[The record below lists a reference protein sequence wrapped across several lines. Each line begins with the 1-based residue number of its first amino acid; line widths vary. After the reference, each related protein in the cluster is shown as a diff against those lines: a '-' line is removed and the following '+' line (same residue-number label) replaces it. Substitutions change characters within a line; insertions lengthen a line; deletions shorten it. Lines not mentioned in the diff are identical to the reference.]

1 MIEEE
6 FMRGNFKEALHMIN
20 QERLVERFLK
30 YVQIDSETRNEK
42 AFSEVLVKELTDMG
56 IEVIRDNAGTPVG
69 SNTDNIIARLKG
81 STDQPSIMF
90 SSHMDTVSPGNGIK
104 PVVENGIIKTD
115 GTTVLGGDDKAGIA
129 AIIEAFQTLIE
140 AGTAHGDVEAIITIA
155 EEGGLNGSKN
165 LDYSLVNS
173 KFGFVLDSGGKTGEV
188 IVQGP
193 AQDKI
198 DVTITGK
205 PAHAGVEPEK
215 GISAIM
221 VASEAIS
228 NMKLLRIDEET
239 TANIGVNEGG
249 QVTNIVCPEV
259 TIKAEAR
266 SLSNEKLDAQ
276 SAHMAKCFEDAA
288 EKFGGKATV
297 EIERAYSAFLVNEND
312 EIITVIK
319 KAMTAVGAKTNLTT
333 SGGGSDTNI
342 YNGNGIKAI
351 NLGIGMQKVHT
362 CDEFIAI
369 EDLVKST
376 ELVAEIIKNV

>member
-1 MIEEE
+1 MV
-6 FMRGNFKEALHMIN
+6 N
-20 QERLVERFLK
+20 QERLVQRFLK

-42 AFSEVLVKELTDMG
+42 EFADALVAEMNELG
-56 IEVIRDNAGTPVG
+56 LEIIRDNAGAPVG

-90 SSHMDTVSPGNGIK
+90 SSHMDTVTPGNGIK
-104 PVVENGIIKTD
+104 PIVENGIIKTD

-129 AIIEAFQTLIE
+129 AIMEAFQVIIE
-140 AGTAHGDVEAIITIA
+140 EKIPHGDVEAVITIA

-173 KFGFVLDSGGKTGEV
+173 KLGFVLDSGGKTGEV

-198 DVTITGK
+198 DVTVIGK
-205 PAHAGVEPEK
+205 PAHAGVAPQE

-221 VASEAIS
+221 VASEAIG
-228 NMKLLRIDEET
+228 NMKLLRVDEDT
-239 TANIGVNEGG
+239 TANIGVFEGG

-259 TIKAEAR
+259 KIKAEAR

-288 EKFGGKATV
+288 EKFGAKAVV
-297 EIERAYSAFLVNEND
+297 EIERAYSAFLVKEDD
-312 EIITVIK
+312 EIISIIN
-319 KAMTAVGAKTNLTT
+319 KAMAAVGAKTNLTS

-362 CDEFIAI
+362 LEEFIEI
-369 EDLVKST
+369 VDLVKSA
-376 ELVAEIIKNV
+376 ELVTEIIKNV

>member
-1 MIEEE
+1 
-6 FMRGNFKEALHMIN
+6 MIN
-20 QERLVERFLK
+20 QERIVERFLK

-42 AFSEVLVKELTDMG
+42 EFADMLVAEMKELGLEVL
-56 IEVIRDNAGTPVG
+56 RDNAGTPVG

-81 STDQPSIMF
+81 TTDQPSIMF
-90 SSHMDTVSPGNGIK
+90 SSHMDTVTPGNGVK
-104 PVVENGIIKTD
+104 PVIENGVIKTD

-129 AIIEAFQTLIE
+129 AIMEAFQFLIE
-140 AGTAHGDVEAIITIA
+140 SDLKHGDVEAVITIA

-165 LDYSLVNS
+165 LDYSLVQS
-173 KFGFVLDSGGKTGEV
+173 KLGFVLDSGGKTGEV

-198 DVTITGK
+198 DVTISGK
-205 PAHAGVEPEK
+205 PAHAGVEPQK

-228 NMKLLRIDEET
+228 KMNLLRIDEET
-239 TANIGVNEGG
+239 TANIGVIEGG

-259 TIKAEAR
+259 KIKAEAR

-288 EKFGGKATV
+288 EKFGAKATV
-297 EIERAYSAFLVNEND
+297 EIERAYCAFLVDADDAIVEM
-312 EIITVIK
+312 IK
-319 KAMTAVGAKTNLTT
+319 KAMDAVGAETYLTA

-362 CDEFIAI
+362 LEEFIEI
-369 EDLVKST
+369 SDLVKSA
-376 ELVAEIIKNV
+376 ELVVEIIKNV